1 VARIGLLGGTFN
13 PPHVGHMLCAQ
24 AALEG
29 LGLDRVLLLPVHTPP
44 HKRLEEEPGV
54 EHRLELC
61 RLAAA
66 GAEGIEVSRLEV
78 DRPGPSFTIDTLRAL
93 HEERAEPEDDLTFI
107 VGADQACGLPG
118 WREPAAIL
126 ELAELGVADREGMRE
141 ADVIEHLAAL
151 PGSAERVRFFP
162 MPRID
167 VSSSLIRRRAAAG
180 RPVRWL
186 VPDAVASYIQE
197 HGLYRAGREAVAR

>member
-66 GAEGIEVSRLEV
+66 DAEGIEVSRLEV

-93 HEERAEPEDDLTFI
+93 HERAEPEDELTFI

-180 RPVRWL
+180 QPVRWL
-186 VPDAVASYIQE
+186 VPDAVASYIPE